1 MPCANPWRALQS
13 DVKCDTLKVLW

>member
-1 MPCANPWRALQS
+1 MPCANPWRTLQS